1 MASQVVL
8 TVGGRAFSATLE
20 DNAATRALTVML
32 PMTVTMSERNG
43 NEKYYYLESS
53 LPARAERVGSIQAGD
68 IMLFGS
74 DCLVVFYQ
82 SFSTGYSYTR
92 LGHIDDAAGLADAV
106 GSGDVEV
113 SWQLA

>member
-8 TVGGRAFSATLE
+8 TVGGRAFSAMLE
-20 DNAATRALTVML
+20 DNAAARALTAML
-32 PMTVTMSERNG
+32 PMTVTMSELNG

-53 LPARAERVGSIQAGD
+53 LPAQAERVGSIQAGD

-92 LGHIDDAAGLADAV
+92 LGHIDDATGLADAV